1 MRVEIGD
8 AVLKGIAF
16 ETFMVNFMLY
26 GQKTKK
32 VRINCS
38 CPHGNYAIL
47 MVFRFMYM
55 ACYENNPRTGT

>member
-1 MRVEIGD
+1 MRVEIGN
-8 AVLKGIAF
+8 AVLIGIAF

-32 VRINCS
+32 VRMDFT
-38 CPHGNYAIL
+38 CPHENYAIL

-55 ACYENNPRTGT
+55 AYYEKNPQTGT